1 MSTWTAAEQAAHR
14 AELVADLR
22 TEGLR
27 QATGALV
34 RKAGVL
40 DPDRSDGFCCLG
52 RGCEVAAKHG
62 VTHRAPG
69 EGPLDSAR
77 GYSTTETLDIGG
89 FVYENGYL
97 PKQVQEFYGFDDIR
111 GRLKVRVMDVA
122 GSTYHYLSEL
132 NDGALW
138 TFAQIADLIEAD
150 GVHLELEA

>member
-34 RKAGVL
+34 REAGVL
-40 DPDRSDGFCCLG
+40 DPDRSDSFCCLG
-52 RGCEVAAKHG
+52 RGCEVAARHG
-62 VTHRAPG
+62 VTQRAPI

-77 GYSTTETLDIGG
+77 GYSTAETFNTGG
-89 FVYENGYL
+89 LVYENGYL
-97 PKQVQEFYGFDDIR
+97 PKEVQEFYGFNDHR
-111 GRLKVRVMDVA
+111 GRLRVRVMDAV

-150 GVHLELEA
+150 GVHLEGEA